1 MLKARSG
8 STMGHRKHH
17 APKHGSLAYLPRQR
31 AKKPTARIRYWP
43 EIKSDSPRL
52 LGFSAYK
59 AGMTYIFTIED
70 RKRSPNFGKEV
81 VRAAT
86 ILETPPILVCGI
98 RTYGKT
104 PYGLQ
109 NITEAWMKE
118 APASLDRLMVLPDEF
133 NTDNM
138 LQKIQ
143 DNIETTDVVR
153 VITAT
158 QPTQTSLSKKK
169 PEACEIQIGGGTIQ
183 QRLEYAKQLLGKTI
197 TPEEVF
203 KEGQYIDIA
212 GVTVGKGFQGPVKR
226 WGVTCLQH
234 KGRKTKRGIATL
246 GPWNPHHLMYSIP
259 RAGQTGYHQRIEF
272 NKRIL
277 KIGKDGKEV
286 TVKGGFVRYGEVNG
300 PYALIEG
307 SIPGTEKRQIRL
319 RVPARP
325 PTEVSDVAPQVT
337 YISLES
343 PQGK

>member
-1 MLKARSG
+1 
-8 STMGHRKHH
+8 MGHRKHH

-43 EIKSDSPRL
+43 KIESDSPKL
-52 LGFSAYK
+52 LGFTSYK
-59 AGMTYIFTIED
+59 AGMTHIFTIED

-81 VRAAT
+81 MRAAT

-98 RTYGKT
+98 RTYQKT
-104 PYGLQ
+104 PYGLK
-109 NITEAWMKE
+109 NVTEAWMKE
-118 APASLDRLMVLPDEF
+118 APASLDRLLVLPDEF
-133 NTDNM
+133 NTEAM

-143 DNIETTDVVR
+143 DTIATTDVVR

-169 PEACEIQIGGGTIQ
+169 PETMEIQVGGGDIQ
-183 QRLEYAKQLLGKTI
+183 QQFDYAKQLLGKTV

-203 KEGQYIDIA
+203 KEGQFIDVA
-212 GVTVGKGFQGPVKR
+212 GVTVGKGWQGPVKR
-226 WGVTCLQH
+226 WRVTKLQH
-234 KGRKTKRGIATL
+234 KGKKTKRGIATL

-259 RAGQTGYHQRIEF
+259 RAGQMGYHQRVEY

-277 KIGKDGKEV
+277 KIGKDGKDV
-286 TVKGGFVRYGEVNG
+286 TVKGGYIRYGEVNG
-300 PYALIEG
+300 PYVIISG
-307 SIPGTEKRQIRL
+307 SISGTEKRLVRL

-325 PTEVSDVAPQVT
+325 PTEVPEVAPQVT
-337 YISLES
+337 YISVES